1 MRKQWGRALVI
12 AVASVV
18 IVLGLVFAVTTR
30 SGKHDGTRWLSAEQG
45 PLMMLTT
52 PQTPYYSTAAPA
64 PTTRPTLTVDSG
76 CRVGQGPATLDPVP
90 AATTRRVNAAWDR
103 VERWLKAK
111 APTTAATL
119 RPPAT
124 IERIAQA
131 QRQSG
136 VAFPAELVASLLRH
150 DGVSGIG
157 DSFALPPF
165 HHPASAEGMES
176 QAKVMCDVLTSS
188 GVDDSVGS
196 WWHGRFVPIAVNGGG
211 DGLFLDQRTGTGR
224 LGEWDH
230 EGSVSFDSWP
240 ATLTELLEQTATAL
254 ETGGTIIGGY
264 RPVVTGNRALDWDF
278 PR

>member
-1 MRKQWGRALVI
+1 MRKGWGRAMVI
-12 AVASVV
+12 AVASIV
-18 IVLGLVFAVTTR
+18 IVLGLVFAVTVR
-30 SGKHDGTRWLSAEQG
+30 SGKPGGGHWLAAEQSRW
-45 PLMMLTT
+45 TT
-52 PQTPYYSTAAPA
+52 PRTPSYPTVAPT

-76 CRVGQGPATLDPVP
+76 CRPGQGPAALDPVP
-90 AATTRRVNAAWDR
+90 EATSRRVGAAWDR
-103 VERWLKAK
+103 IERWLKAN
-111 APTTAATL
+111 APTTAASL

-124 IERIAQA
+124 TARIAET
-131 QRQSG
+131 QRVAG
-136 VAFPAELVASLLRH
+136 VVLPAELVASLSRH

-165 HHPASAEGMES
+165 HHPASAETVASE
-176 QAKVMCDVLTSS
+176 AKVLCEVLISS
-188 GVDDSVGS
+188 GSDDSVGS

-211 DGLFLDQRTGTGR
+211 DGLFLDQRDGTGR

-230 EGSVSFDSWP
+230 EGSVDFDQWP

-254 ETGGTIIGGY
+254 ETGGTLLGGY

>member
-1 MRKQWGRALVI
+1 MRKQWGRAAVI

-18 IVLGLVFAVTTR
+18 IVLSLVFAVTMR
-30 SGKHDGTRWLSAEQG
+30 SGEAEVTQSLSAVQ
-45 PLMMLTT
+45 PTWTT
-52 PQTPYYSTAAPA
+52 PKTPFYSTPA
-64 PTTRPTLTVDSG
+64 PTTRPTLSVDSG
-76 CRVGQGPATLDPVP
+76 CRVGQGPATLEPVP
-90 AATTRRVNAAWDR
+90 AATTRRMNAAWDR

-124 IERIAQA
+124 IERITEA

-150 DGVSGIG
+150 DGVSDAVGN
-157 DSFALPPF
+157 FALPPF
-165 HHPASAEGMES
+165 DHPASAETVERE
-176 QAKVMCDVLTSS
+176 AKVMCEVLTSS
-188 GVDDSVGS
+188 GLDDNVGY
-196 WWHGRFVPIAVNGGG
+196 WWHGRFVPIAIDGGG

-224 LGEWDH
+224 LGAWNH
-230 EGSVSFDSWP
+230 EGSVTFDHLP

-254 ETGGTIIGGY
+254 ETGGPAAGGY
-264 RPVVTGNRALDWDF
+264 RPVVSGNRALDWDF